1 LDCRISIEITRGIA
15 KAEMAFHTRFRFL
28 MSLTDIGWIIV
39 VWTALAV
46 LAYLGSKL
54 LEDLKDHWKK

>member
-1 LDCRISIEITRGIA
+1 
-15 KAEMAFHTRFRFL
+15 

-46 LAYLGSKL
+46 LVYLGPKL
-54 LEDLKDHWKK
+54 LEDLKDHWRK

>member
-1 LDCRISIEITRGIA
+1 MLGSG
-15 KAEMAFHTRFRFL
+15 FL

-46 LAYLGSKL
+46 LVYLPIDVRFDDVSSWRHSKCSGKQ
-54 LEDLKDHWKK
+54 EK

>member
-1 LDCRISIEITRGIA
+1 
-15 KAEMAFHTRFRFL
+15 
-28 MSLTDIGWIIV
+28 MSLTNIGWIIV

>member
-1 LDCRISIEITRGIA
+1 
-15 KAEMAFHTRFRFL
+15 
-28 MSLTDIGWIIV
+28 MSLSDIGWIIV

-46 LAYLGSKL
+46 LVCLGSKL

>member
-1 LDCRISIEITRGIA
+1 MLFSG
-15 KAEMAFHTRFRFL
+15 FL

-46 LAYLGSKL
+46 LVYLGQKL
-54 LEDLKDHWKK
+54 LEDWRK

>member
-1 LDCRISIEITRGIA
+1 MLGSG
-15 KAEMAFHTRFRFL
+15 FL

-46 LAYLGSKL
+46 LVYLGSKL
-54 LEDLKDHWKK
+54 LEDLKNHWRK